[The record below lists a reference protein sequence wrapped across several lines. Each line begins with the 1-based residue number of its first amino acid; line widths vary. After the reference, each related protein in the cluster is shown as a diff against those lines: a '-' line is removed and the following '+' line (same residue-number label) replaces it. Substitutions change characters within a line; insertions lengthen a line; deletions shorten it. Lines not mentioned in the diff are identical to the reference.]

1 MRTNEDLEVPN
12 TMGNS
17 GAWDCPSMQEEI
29 FEPILPILEV
39 DSVEAVIAW
48 VNSIPSP
55 LGPYVFTGDDDV
67 AEHIL
72 AATSSGDAVGDD
84 CAVYPLTIEAVLSP
98 PAGPRWIEDA

>member
-1 MRTNEDLEVPN
+1 
-12 TMGNS
+12 
-17 GAWDCPSMQEEI
+17 MQEEI

-72 AATSSGDAVGDD
+72 AATSSGDAVIDD

>member
-1 MRTNEDLEVPN
+1 
-12 TMGNS
+12 
-17 GAWDCPSMQEEI
+17 MQEEI

-48 VNSIPSP
+48 VNSIPSR
-55 LGPYVFTGDDDV
+55 LGPYVFTEDDEV

-72 AATSSGDAVGDD
+72 AAASSGDAVVND
-84 CAVYPLTIEAVLSP
+84 CAVYPPTIEAVLST